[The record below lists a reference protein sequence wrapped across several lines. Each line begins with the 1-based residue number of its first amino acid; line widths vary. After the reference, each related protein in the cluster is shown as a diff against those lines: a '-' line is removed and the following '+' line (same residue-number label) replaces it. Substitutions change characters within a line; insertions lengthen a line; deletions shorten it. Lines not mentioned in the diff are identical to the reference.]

1 MLNDIT
7 IHNHNHT
14 RITHSVYH
22 DEITPKT
29 RPGYTARRIPQ
40 STPRSLVLEHIKV
53 NWLGRGYIGSECEL
67 YLSYKC
73 VKSKISSTSIAQPRL
88 HWFCIKELMKYFVAT
103 STWDPQDSTM
113 LLATQNTISS
123 MHIVKLSIDTFA
135 KYLVGQQVT
144 LYHAKTNKTLS
155 YSL

>member
-40 STPRSLVLEHIKV
+40 STPRSLFLWQIKV
-53 NWLGRGYIGSECEL
+53 HWLSLGYVGTECKL

-73 VKSKISSTSIAQPRL
+73 VKSKISSAVIVQPRL
-88 HWFCIKELMKYFVAT
+88 NWFCIKELMKYFVAT
-103 STWDPQDSTM
+103 STWNPQDSTM
-113 LLATQNTISS
+113 LLATQNTMGS
-123 MHIVKLSIDTFA
+123 MHIVKLSTSTWYRKIS
-135 KYLVGQQVT
+135 GRVT
-144 LYHAKTNKTLS
+144 SNTVPS
-155 YSL
+155 QDE